1 MLCRRMYVVVDNN
14 TEKFQHHAEQA
25 AMGGHPLARFNNGV
39 NEMLNGNTGRAV
51 RLGLLLPGKVV

>member
-1 MLCRRMYVVVDNN
+1 MYVVVDKN